1 MPDSHAPQY
10 LWVYGTL
17 RHGESNHHLLTG
29 CSFMGMACYPGL
41 LFSVQGHYPVFKP
54 YNLSPQPP
62 LRQRRGGAN
71 PESSSPLC
79 LRRGARGEVVIGEI
93 YQIQPELWPRLDE
106 LEGIEEGYYRR
117 ASFPVSPT
125 IVPGEAQALVYVV
138 GPLLESF
145 CREEYRIASGDWCQ
159 SSFPL

>member
-1 MPDSHAPQY
+1 
-10 LWVYGTL
+10 
-17 RHGESNHHLLTG
+17 
-29 CSFMGMACYPGL
+29 MGMACYPGL

-54 YNLSPQPP
+54 HEETPSDSIP
-62 LRQRRGGAN
+62 LRKQ
-71 PESSSPLC
+71 E
-79 LRRGARGEVVIGEI
+79 EVIGEI
-93 YQIQPELWPRLDE
+93 YRIQPELWPRLNE

-117 ASFPVSPT
+117 ASFPVSPA